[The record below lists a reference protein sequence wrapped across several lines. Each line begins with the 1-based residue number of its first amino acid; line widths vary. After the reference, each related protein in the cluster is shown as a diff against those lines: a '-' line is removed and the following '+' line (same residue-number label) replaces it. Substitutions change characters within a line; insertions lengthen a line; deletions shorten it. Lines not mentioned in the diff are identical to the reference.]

1 MRPKDAHDS
10 PPDDRSQHRWSHPMM
25 APGSLTSS
33 RKRRNRIHH
42 PRFVVGEQVSFAEG
56 TLTGTGVV
64 DAATADFSIIWVWTD
79 DGGGRK
85 MFLQGHGAIVKSAKD
100 SSTRC

>member
-1 MRPKDAHDS
+1 
-10 PPDDRSQHRWSHPMM
+10 MM
-25 APGSLTSS
+25 APSSLTSS
-33 RKRRNRIHH
+33 RRKKNRIRH

-100 SSTRC
+100 SSTRG